1 MVIDII
7 TIALVIAFF
16 IRGYM
21 QGVIVAL
28 FSVIAFILGIIAAL
42 KLSELLASYL
52 FEKGIVTSGWAQLL
66 SYIILFVGVVILV
79 RLLAKAVET
88 ALEAVWMGWM
98 NKLLGGIF
106 YAFVNLVIIST
117 FLWLGNVSRLI
128 PAEQV
133 AASVTYPYT
142 VALAPWVAQQVGLL
156 WPMSKEVF
164 ADLEMFFNNIN
175 AYIQHVDTPR

>member
-28 FSVIAFILGIIAAL
+28 FSVIAFIIGIIAAL

-142 VALAPWVAQQVGLL
+142 VALAPWVAEQVGLL

-175 AYIQHVDTPR
+175 AYIQHVDTP

>member
-1 MVIDII
+1 
-7 TIALVIAFF
+7 
-16 IRGYM
+16 M

-88 ALEAVWMGWM
+88 ALEALWMGWM

>member
-7 TIALVIAFF
+7 TIALSIFFF

-117 FLWLGNVSRLI
+117 FLWLGNASRLI

-142 VALAPWVAQQVGLL
+142 VALAPWVAEQVGLL

-175 AYIQHVDTPR
+175 AYIQHVDTTR